1 MPKQHRLTPLS
12 KALLVRQL
20 FCSPPSLAVMGMAL
34 ALPLA
39 AQVQAQEFEFNISA
53 QPLGTALQELGRQ
66 GNIQILYNP
75 ERVQGL
81 RGAPVKGVFTPG
93 QAASELLK
101 NTGVDYN
108 LQGDTLTL
116 SDTAAAKGSGLTL
129 AATNVSGQALGSNTD
144 GTGSYTTGAVTI
156 GKTAQTLRET
166 PQSVTVVTRQQ
177 MDDKNLTSLDQ
188 VMDQAT
194 GITLSSRNFGDNQ
207 YNSRGFELG
216 ADAYMI
222 DGVPGL
228 SYSPT
233 GWITPDTAVFD
244 RVEILRGA
252 AGLLV
257 GNGNPG
263 GAVNLVRKR
272 PSADPHYSITT
283 RIGSNDFYRTDLD
296 ATGRLND
303 SGSVRGRMVVAYEDR
318 HYFYDSASSRKPV
331 FYGIVEA
338 DLNDD
343 NTLSVGLR
351 NQTSVTNGYS
361 IFGLPRYSNGQALGI
376 SRATSLTQ
384 NWNRHENQQT
394 EVFAELEHRFN
405 EDWKSKTSVTHS
417 QGSFDQQAA
426 LPRGSIN
433 PVTGAGSTLV
443 DALFRQDSVVS
454 NGLDTNLT
462 GNFNAFGLEHS
473 VMIGAN
479 WSDQRLRSKETDID
493 LDTPIDV
500 FDPDHNAVAE
510 PLRTG
515 WDQIT
520 DDETRRYGVY
530 GNTRLHLTQDLS
542 LVLGGRLSW
551 YEYQTK
557 NAYTAEKQS
566 NSQNGQFTP
575 FAGLIYDFNDKWS
588 WYASYADIFLP
599 QSEYRTV
606 SGSLL
611 DPAIGTNYETGVKGE
626 LYDGRLNVSAAVFYI
641 KQKNVAVT
649 DPNAGN
655 TLCPLSFGQSCY
667 IGGTVQRSKGYELEA
682 SGEVL
687 PGWQVAGGYTFN
699 VTDSSTGGPT
709 DYQTPKHLLR
719 ASTTYNLQGDW
730 NRLTVGGGVSAQSGY
745 STTVYGPTVSNG
757 GRAVWD
763 ALASYKINKNWKVG
777 LDVKNVFDKVYYKS
791 VGELGRGNFYGDP
804 RTYMLTIRTDF

>member
-39 AQVQAQEFEFNISA
+39 AQVQAQEFEFNIGA
-53 QPLGTALQELGRQ
+53 QPLGSALQELGRQ

-81 RGAPVKGVFTPG
+81 HGAPVKGVFTPG

-116 SDTAAAKGSGLTL
+116 SDTAAKGSGLTL
-129 AATNVSGQALGSNTD
+129 AATNISGQALGSNTD

-177 MDDKNLTSLDQ
+177 MDDKNLTSLEQ

-194 GITLSSRNFGDNQ
+194 GITLQSRNFGDNQ

-228 SYSPT
+228 TYSPT

-283 RIGSNDFYRTDLD
+283 RIGSNDFYRMDLD

-303 SGSVRGRMVVAYEDR
+303 SGSVRGRMVVANENR

-343 NTLSVGLR
+343 TTLSVGLR

-361 IFGLPRYSNGQALGI
+361 IFGLPRYSNGLPLGI
-376 SRATSLTQ
+376 SRATSLSQ

-405 EDWKSKTSVTHS
+405 DDWKSKTSVTRS
-417 QGSFDQQAA
+417 QGAYDQQVA
-426 LPRGSIN
+426 LPRGSID
-433 PVTGAGSTLV
+433 PVTGTGSKLY

-454 NGLDTNLT
+454 TGLDSNLS

-473 VMIGAN
+473 VMVGAN
-479 WSDQRLRSKETDID
+479 WSDQKLRSKETNID
-493 LDTPIDV
+493 LNTPINV

-510 PLRTG
+510 PLRTA
-515 WDQIT
+515 WDKIT
-520 DDETRRYGVY
+520 DDDTRRYGVY
-530 GNTRLHLTQDLS
+530 GNTRLHLTEDLS

-551 YEYQTK
+551 YQYQTK
-557 NAYTAEKQS
+557 NAYTGSKQS
-566 NSQNGQFTP
+566 NRQDHQFTP
-575 FAGLIYDFNDKWS
+575 FAGLIYDFNNQWS

-599 QSEYRTV
+599 QSQYQTS
-606 SGSLL
+606 SGKLL
-611 DPAIGTNYETGVKGE
+611 DPAIGTNYETGIKGE

-641 KQKNVAVT
+641 KQKNVATV
-649 DPNAGN
+649 DPDENAFCSNDPSGY
-655 TLCPLSFGQSCY
+655 CY
-667 IGGTVQRSKGYELEA
+667 LGGSIQRSKGYELEA

-699 VTDSSTGGPT
+699 VTNTSTGGPT
-709 DYQTPKHLLR
+709 DYQTPKHMLR

-730 NRLTVGGGVSAQSGY
+730 SHLTVGGGVSAQSGY
-745 STTVYGPTVSNG
+745 STNDFGPNISNS

-763 ALASYKINKNWKVG
+763 ALASYKIDKNWKVG
-777 LDVKNVFDKVYYKS
+777 LDVKNVFDKAYYKS
-791 VGELGRGNFYGDP
+791 LGELRRGNYYGDP
-804 RTYMLTIRTDF
+804 RTYMLTVRADF

>member
-39 AQVQAQEFEFNISA
+39 AQVQAQEFEFNIGA
-53 QPLGTALQELGRQ
+53 QPLGSALQELGRQ

-81 RGAPVKGVFTPG
+81 HGTPVKGVFTPG

-116 SDTAAAKGSGLTL
+116 SDTAAKGSGLTL
-129 AATNVSGQALGSNTD
+129 AATNISGQALGSNTD

-177 MDDKNLTSLDQ
+177 MDDKNLTSLEQ

-194 GITLSSRNFGDNQ
+194 GITLQTRNFGDNQ

-233 GWITPDTAVFD
+233 GWMTPDTAVFD

-252 AGLLV
+252 AGMLV

-272 PSADPHYSITT
+272 PTADPHYSITT
-283 RIGSNDFYRTDLD
+283 RIGSDDFYRVDLD
-296 ATGRLND
+296 GTSRLND
-303 SGSVRGRMVVAYEDR
+303 SGTLRGRIVTAYETRD
-318 HYFYDSASSRKPV
+318 YFVDYASSRKPV

-338 DLNDD
+338 DLDD
-343 NTLSVGLR
+343 ATTLAVGLR
-351 NQTSVTNGYS
+351 NQTSRTDGYS
-361 IFGLPRYSNGQALGI
+361 VFGLPRYSDGKPLGV
-376 SRATSLTQ
+376 SRSTSLAQ
-384 NWNRHENQQT
+384 NWAYHDTQQT
-394 EVFAELEHRFN
+394 ELFADLEHRFN
-405 EDWKSKTSVTHS
+405 DDWKSKTSVTRTEGGFS
-417 QGSFDQQAA
+417 QQIANS
-426 LPRGSIN
+426 RGSVD
-433 PVTGAGSTLV
+433 PVTLTGPGSYKV
-443 DALFRQDSVVS
+443 LFREDVVE
-454 NGLDTNLT
+454 NVGLDSNIS

-473 VMIGAN
+473 VLIGAN
-479 WSDQRLRSKETDID
+479 WSNQKRHSKTF
-493 LDTPIDV
+493 DTSVSVPINV
-500 FDPDHNAVAE
+500 FDPNPNLIDKPAF
-510 PLRTG
+510 TG
-515 WDQIT
+515 WSGIA
-520 DDETRRYGVY
+520 DDNARRYGVY
-530 GNTRLHLTQDLS
+530 ANTRLHLSEPLS

-551 YEYQTK
+551 YEYETK
-557 NAYTAEKQS
+557 DMLTGIRAANRQDHE
-566 NSQNGQFTP
+566 FTP
-575 FAGLIYDFNDKWS
+575 FAGLIYDFNPQWS
-588 WYASYADIFLP
+588 WYASYAEIFEP
-599 QSEYRTV
+599 QSNLRTQ
-606 SGSLL
+606 SGTLL
-611 DPAIGTNYETGVKGE
+611 EPAIGSNYETGIKGE

-641 KQKNVAVT
+641 KQKNVALANPDENVVCT
-649 DPNAGN
+649 FNAD
-655 TLCPLSFGQSCY
+655 QYCY
-667 IGGTVQRSKGYELEA
+667 TNGDVQRSKGFELEA

-687 PGWQVAGGYTFN
+687 TGWQVAAGYTFDITN
-699 VTDSSTGGPT
+699 KSSGGPT

-719 ASTTYNLQGDW
+719 ASTTYNLPGDW

-745 STTVYGPTVSNG
+745 STDTLGAPESNG

-763 ALASYKINKNWKVG
+763 ALASYKIDKNWKVG
-777 LDVKNVFDKVYYKS
+777 LDVKNIFDKVYYKS
-791 VGELGRGNFYGDP
+791 IGELGRGNYYGDP
-804 RTYMLTIRTDF
+804 RTYMLTVRADF

>member
-39 AQVQAQEFEFNISA
+39 AQVQAQEFEFNIGA
-53 QPLGTALQELGRQ
+53 QPLGSALQELGRQ

-129 AATNVSGQALGSNTD
+129 AATNVSGQALGTNTD

-194 GITLSSRNFGDNQ
+194 GITLQTRNFGDNQ

-233 GWITPDTAVFD
+233 GWMTPDTAVFD

-252 AGLLV
+252 AGMLV

-263 GAVNLVRKR
+263 GVVNLVRKR
-272 PSADPHYSITT
+272 PTADPHYSITT
-283 RIGSNDFYRTDLD
+283 RIGSDDFYRVDLD
-296 ATGRLND
+296 GTSRLND
-303 SGSVRGRMVVAYEDR
+303 SGTLRGRIVTAYETRD
-318 HYFYDSASSRKPV
+318 YFVDYASSRKPV

-338 DLNDD
+338 DLDD
-343 NTLSVGLR
+343 ATTLAVGLR
-351 NQTSVTNGYS
+351 NQTSRTNGYS
-361 IFGLPRYSNGQALGI
+361 VFGLPRYSDGKPLDV
-376 SRATSLTQ
+376 SRSTSLAQ
-384 NWNRHENQQT
+384 NWAYHDTQQT
-394 EVFAELEHRFN
+394 ELFADLEHRFN
-405 EDWKSKTSVTHS
+405 DDWKSKTSITRTE
-417 QGSFDQQAA
+417 GGFNQQIANS
-426 LPRGSIN
+426 RGSVD
-433 PVTGAGSTLV
+433 PVTLAGPGRYQV
-443 DALFRQDSVVS
+443 LFREDAVENV
-454 NGLDTNLT
+454 GLDSNIS

-473 VMIGAN
+473 VLIGAN
-479 WSDQRLRSKETDID
+479 WSNQKRHSKTF
-493 LDTPIDV
+493 DTSVSVPIDV
-500 FDPDHNAVAE
+500 FDPNPNLIAKPAF
-510 PLRTG
+510 TG
-515 WDQIT
+515 WTGIA
-520 DDETRRYGVY
+520 DDNARRYGVY
-530 GNTRLHLTQDLS
+530 ANTRLHLSEPLS

-551 YEYQTK
+551 YEYETK
-557 NAYTAEKQS
+557 NMLTSIRAANT
-566 NSQNGQFTP
+566 QNHQFTP
-575 FAGLIYDFNDKWS
+575 FAGLIYDFNPQWS
-588 WYASYADIFLP
+588 WYASYADIFEP
-599 QSEYRTV
+599 QSQYHTS
-606 SGSLL
+606 SGALL
-611 DPAIGTNYETGVKGE
+611 DPAIGTNYETGIKGE

-641 KQKNVAVT
+641 KQKNVGVQ
-649 DPNAGN
+649 DPDENIS
-655 TLCPLSFGQSCY
+655 CPGSFADTCY

-699 VTDSSTGGPT
+699 VTNSSTGGPT
-709 DYQTPKHLLR
+709 DYQTPKHMLR

-745 STTVYGPTVSNG
+745 ATDTLGAPESNG

-763 ALASYKINKNWKVG
+763 ALASYKIDKNWKVG

-791 VGELGRGNFYGDP
+791 IGELGRGNYYGDP
-804 RTYMLTIRTDF
+804 RTYMLTVRADF